1 LAWSISFAQEDAT
14 MLTIPELLRDHVS
27 LDIECV
33 DRVYL
38 NGYVPTLQTS
48 GALVYFLEKHRG
60 ALIASPALLGEISRG
75 FVAAVEAFAQA
86 QHIPL
91 VRFQKGQ
98 RKDDIAARYRR
109 KFTASEGVVFIGVA
123 QEQVNG
129 FKAHK
134 DVKGKRVRFQ
144 FSRQPVFVKVY
155 YFYVQDADFG
165 PGFIKIATYAP
176 YPVKVCLNG
185 HEWAKQ
191 QLRQAGIAFEALD
204 NGFLSCA
211 DPVRLQEMSQQLGPE
226 QVQAFFDKWVA
237 RLPWPLTAE
246 DRTAGYQHRL
256 SIWQMEVSR
265 TQVFTRPVRGR
276 EFFEQVI
283 RENLDLG
290 RPDRVQLIFGRRV
303 YRNTPSRFC
312 TRVIQTGVQPNLHL
326 SYKHSGVK
334 QYFKENRALRTE
346 TTINDPLDF
355 GVRKDLS
362 NWTYLYKLGAMINQ
376 RLLDT
381 QRVSQDCLLSAES
394 FARVSEPTT
403 TQAGQRAP
411 GLRFGQPRAM
421 ALFASLSR
429 FLPALNGFRNAELR
443 ETVRTLLDVAP
454 DEYTAS
460 QMSYDLR
467 RLRLK
472 GLIARVEGSH
482 RYFLTTYGRRVAY
495 LMTKLQNRI
504 FDVVSTTLHAP
515 AVLPSRLAHAFQQ
528 LDAELE
534 KLVAHATL
542 APAKI

>member
-1 LAWSISFAQEDAT
+1 
-14 MLTIPELLRDHVS
+14 MLTVSELLRDHVS

-60 ALIASPALLGEISRG
+60 ELIASPALLGVISRS
-75 FVAAVEAFAQA
+75 FVAGVEAFAQA
-86 QHIPL
+86 NQIPV
-91 VRFQKGQ
+91 VRFHKGQ

-123 QEQVNG
+123 QEQVQG

-134 DVKGKRVRFQ
+134 DVQGKRVRFE

-155 YFYVQDADFG
+155 YFYVQDAEFG

-191 QLRQAGIAFEALD
+191 QLRRAGIAFEALD

-211 DPVRLQEMSQQLGPE
+211 DPDSVRDICQQLGP
-226 QVQAFFDKWVA
+226 QHVQAFFDKWVA
-237 RLPWPLTAE
+237 RLPWPLTPE
-246 DRTAGYQHRL
+246 DRAAGYQHRL

-276 EFFEQVI
+276 QFFEQVI

-290 RPDRVQLIFGRRV
+290 RPDRVQLVFGRRV

-312 TRVIQTGVQPNLHL
+312 TRVVQTGVQPNLQIT
-326 SYKHSGVK
+326 YKHSGVK

-346 TTINDPLDF
+346 TTINNPLDL

-362 NWTYLYKLGAMINQ
+362 HWTYLRQLGAMINQ

-381 QRVSQDCLLSAES
+381 ERVSQDCLLSAES

-403 TQAGQRAP
+403 THTGQRAP

-421 ALFASLSR
+421 ALFAALSR

-443 ETVRTLLDVAP
+443 ATVQTLLGLSP
-454 DEYTAS
+454 EEYTAS
-460 QMSYDLR
+460 HMSYDLR

-472 GLIARVEGSH
+472 GLIARVPGTH
-482 RYFLTTYGRRVAY
+482 RYLLTTYGRRVAY
-495 LMTKLQNRI
+495 LMTKLYHRI
-504 FDVVSTTLHAP
+504 FDIASAAWHTSARV
-515 AVLPSRLAHAFQQ
+515 PSHLAQAFRQ
-528 LDAELE
+528 LDLELD
-534 KLVAHATL
+534 KLVAHAHL
-542 APAKI
+542 APAKT

>member
-1 LAWSISFAQEDAT
+1 
-14 MLTIPELLRDHVS
+14 MPTIPELLRDHVT

-38 NGYVPTLQTS
+38 NGYVPTMQTS
-48 GALVYFLEKHRG
+48 GALVYFLERHRG
-60 ALIASPALLGEISRG
+60 AMIASPALLGEISHR
-75 FVAAVEAFAQA
+75 FVADVEAFAQA
-86 QHIPL
+86 NHISI

-98 RKDDIAARYRR
+98 RKDDIAVQYRR
-109 KFTASEGVVFIGVA
+109 KFTASEGVVFVGVA
-123 QEQVNG
+123 QEQLSG
-129 FKAHK
+129 FKARK
-134 DVKGKRVRFQ
+134 EVKGKCVRFQ

-155 YFYVQDADFG
+155 YFYVQDAEFG
-165 PGFIKIATYAP
+165 PGFIKIGTYAP

-185 HEWAKQ
+185 HEWVKQ
-191 QLRQAGIAFEALD
+191 QLRRAGIAFESLD

-211 DPVRLQEMSQQLGPE
+211 DPARLQEMCRQLGPE
-226 QVQAFFDKWVA
+226 QVQAFFDKWGA
-237 RLPWPLTAE
+237 RLPWPLTSE
-246 DRTAGYQHRL
+246 DRAAGYQHRL
-256 SIWQMEVSR
+256 SIWQMEVSQ
-265 TQVFTRPVRGR
+265 THVFTRPMRGR

-290 RPDRVQLIFGRRV
+290 RPDRVQLVFGRRV

-312 TRVIQTGVQPNLHL
+312 TRVIQDGVQPNLHL
-326 SYKHSGVK
+326 TYKHSGVK

-346 TTINDPLDF
+346 TTINNPLDF
-355 GVRKDLS
+355 DVRKDLS

-381 QRVSQDCLLSAES
+381 ERVSQDCLLSAES

-403 TQAGQRAP
+403 TEAGQRAP

-443 ETVRTLLDVAP
+443 ETVQALLNVSP

-482 RYFLTTYGRRVAY
+482 RYVLTTYGRRVAY
-495 LMTKLQNRI
+495 LMTKLHNRI
-504 FDVVSTTLHAP
+504 FNVASAALHAP
-515 AVLPSRLAHAFQQ
+515 AVSPSRLAHAFQR

-542 APAKI
+542 ALA

>member
-1 LAWSISFAQEDAT
+1 
-14 MLTIPELLRDHVS
+14 MPTILELLRDHVS

-38 NGYVPTLQTS
+38 NGYMPTMQTS
-48 GALVYFLEKHRG
+48 GALVYFLERHRG
-60 ALIASPALLGEISRG
+60 AMIASPALLGEISHRL
-75 FVAAVEAFAQA
+75 VADVEAFAQA
-86 QHIPL
+86 NHIPI

-98 RKDDIAARYRR
+98 RKDDIAAQYRR
-109 KFTASEGVVFIGVA
+109 KFTAVEGVIFIGIA
-123 QEQVNG
+123 QEQLSG
-129 FKAHK
+129 FKARK
-134 DVKGKRVRFQ
+134 EMKGKCVRFQ

-155 YFYVQDADFG
+155 YFYVQDAEFG
-165 PGFIKIATYAP
+165 PGFIKIGTYAP

-185 HEWAKQ
+185 HEWVKQ
-191 QLRQAGIAFEALD
+191 QLRRAGIAFESLD

-211 DPVRLQEMSQQLGPE
+211 DPARLQETCRQLGPE
-226 QVQAFFDKWVA
+226 QVQVFFDKWVA
-237 RLPWPLTAE
+237 RLPWPLTPE
-246 DRTAGYQHRL
+246 DRQAGYQHRL

-265 TQVFTRPVRGR
+265 TQVFTRPTRGR

-290 RPDRVQLIFGRRV
+290 RPDRVQLVFGRRV

-326 SYKHSGVK
+326 TYKHSGVK

-346 TTINDPLDF
+346 TTINNPLDF
-355 GVRKDLS
+355 DVHKDLS
-362 NWTYLYKLGAMINQ
+362 NWPYLRKLGVMINE
-376 RLLDT
+376 RLLET
-381 QRVSQDCLLSAES
+381 ERVSQDCLLSAES

-403 TQAGQRAP
+403 TETGQRAP
-411 GLRFGQPRAM
+411 GLRFGQPRVM

-429 FLPALNGFRNAELR
+429 FLPALNGFCNAELR
-443 ETVRTLLDVAP
+443 ETVQTLLGLSP

-472 GLIARVEGSH
+472 GLITRVEGRH
-482 RYFLTTYGRRVAY
+482 RYILTTYGRRVAY
-495 LMTKLQNRI
+495 LMTKLQHRI
-504 FDVVSTTLHAP
+504 FDVASVALQATTT
-515 AVLPSRLAHAFQQ
+515 LPSRLARAFQQ

-534 KLVAHATL
+534 KLVAGANL
-542 APAKI
+542 APTKT